1 MVKQFTILLFLLF
14 SAISWSQNSSLA
26 YSKALKIYNLTTFD
40 AATSTSQS
48 SDLPGISFNSSVKT
62 FQLLHPT
69 IAFQWKTK
77 KKENF
82 HEIELSSFSFRR
94 TNTMDEK
101 ITDSTNLSQI
111 ISGSAEI
118 ICSIA
123 ARYEYIFTFFKTKD
137 RKFLPSLG
145 LGINSYFLQSST
157 RPKTADLFPISDRI
171 IGSKVFLTPR
181 INYFITPKLFLD
193 FNIPLCILDINLQT
207 KNKQYPILPINQQ
220 SVSTIR
226 FQQFPTVFSAR
237 IGLGIKL

>member
-1 MVKQFTILLFLLF
+1 MAKQFTVLFSLLF

-26 YSKALKIYNLTTFD
+26 YSKALKMYNLTTFD
-40 AATSTSQS
+40 AVSNTSQS
-48 SDLPGISFNSSVKT
+48 SDLAGISFNSSVKT

-101 ITDSTNLSQI
+101 ITDSTNISQI
-111 ISGSAEI
+111 ISGSEETN
-118 ICSIA
+118 CSIA

-157 RPKTADLFPISDRI
+157 RPKTADLFPVSDRI

-181 INYFITPKLFLD
+181 ISYFITPKLFLD
-193 FNIPLCILDINLQT
+193 FNIPLCIIDANLQT
-207 KNKQYPILPINQQ
+207 IKKQDPILPINQQ
-220 SVSTIR
+220 SISTMR
-226 FQQFPTVFSAR
+226 FQQFPSIFSAR

>member
-1 MVKQFTILLFLLF
+1 MVKQFTVLFSLLF

-26 YSKALKIYNLTTFD
+26 YSKALKMYNLTTFD
-40 AATSTSQS
+40 AVSNTGQS
-48 SDLPGISFNSSVKT
+48 SDLAGISFNSSVKT

-94 TNTMDEK
+94 TNTMEEK
-101 ITDSTNLSQI
+101 ITDSTNSAQL
-111 ISGSAEI
+111 ISGSREA
-118 ICSIA
+118 SYSLA

-157 RPKTADLFPISDRI
+157 FPKTADLFPVSDRI

-193 FNIPLCILDINLQT
+193 FNIPLCILDVNLQT
-207 KNKQYPILPINQQ
+207 RKKQDPILPINQQ

>member
-1 MVKQFTILLFLLF
+1 MVKQFTVLFSLLF
-14 SAISWSQNSSLA
+14 SAISWSQNSPLA
-26 YSKALKIYNLTTFD
+26 YSKTLKMYNLTTFD
-40 AATSTSQS
+40 AVTNTSQS

-101 ITDSTNLSQI
+101 ITDSTNISQI
-111 ISGSAEI
+111 ISGSEETN
-118 ICSIA
+118 CSIA

-157 RPKTADLFPISDRI
+157 RPKTADLFPVSDRI

-181 INYFITPKLFLD
+181 INYFISPKLFLD
-193 FNIPLCILDINLQT
+193 FNIPLCILDLNLQT
-207 KNKQYPILPINQQ
+207 SKKENPILPLDQR
-220 SVSTIR
+220 SVSTFR

>member
-1 MVKQFTILLFLLF
+1 MVKQLTILFSLLF
-14 SAISWSQNSSLA
+14 SVISWSQNSPLA
-26 YSKALKIYNLTTFD
+26 YSKALKMYNLTTFET
-40 AATSTSQS
+40 ATSTSQS

-111 ISGSAEI
+111 ISGSEEI
-118 ICSIA
+118 NFSIA

-145 LGINSYFLQSST
+145 LGINSYFLQSSN
-157 RPKTADLFPISDRI
+157 RPKTADLFPVSDRI

-193 FNIPLCILDINLQT
+193 FNIPLCILDVNLQT
-207 KNKQYPILPINQQ
+207 KEKQNPILPIDQQ

-237 IGLGIKL
+237 IGVGIKL

>member
-207 KNKQYPILPINQQ
+207 KNKQDPILPINQQ

>member
-1 MVKQFTILLFLLF
+1 MIKRFTILFFLLF
-14 SAISWSQNSSLA
+14 SAISWSQNSPLA

-40 AATSTSQS
+40 AVTNS
-48 SDLPGISFNSSVKT
+48 SPSPDLPGISFNSTVKT

-77 KKENF
+77 KRENF
-82 HEIELSSFSFRR
+82 HEIELTNFTFRT
-94 TNTMDEK
+94 TNAMEEK
-101 ITDSTNLSQI
+101 ITDSLNSVQI
-111 ISGSAEI
+111 ISGSKETNF
-118 ICSIA
+118 SIA

-157 RPKTADLFPISDRI
+157 RPKTADLFPVSDRI

-181 INYFITPKLFLD
+181 ISYFITPKLFLD
-193 FNIPLCILDINLQT
+193 FNIPLCIIDVNLQT
-207 KNKQYPILPINQQ
+207 IKKQDPILPINQQ
-220 SVSTIR
+220 SISTIR
-226 FQQFPTVFSAR
+226 FQQFPSIFSAR

>member
-1 MVKQFTILLFLLF
+1 MIKRFAILVFPLFPL
-14 SAISWSQNSSLA
+14 ISWSQNSPLA
-26 YSKALKIYNLTTFD
+26 YSKALKMYNLTTFD
-40 AATSTSQS
+40 AVSNTSQS
-48 SDLPGISFNSSVKT
+48 SDLAGISFNSSVKT

-94 TNTMDEK
+94 TDAMEEK
-101 ITDSTNLSQI
+101 VTDSTSSSQI
-111 ISGSAEI
+111 ISGSQETN
-118 ICSIA
+118 CFIA

-137 RKFLPSLG
+137 KKFLPSLG

-157 RPKTADLFPISDRI
+157 LPKTADLFPVSETL

-181 INYFITPKLFLD
+181 INYYLSPKLFLD
-193 FNIPLCILDINLQT
+193 FNIPLCIMDFNL
-207 KNKQYPILPINQQ
+207 KSSRKENPVLPINQQ
-220 SVSTIR
+220 RISVFQ

-237 IGLGIKL
+237 IGVGIKL

>member
-1 MVKQFTILLFLLF
+1 MIKRFAILVFPLFPL
-14 SAISWSQNSSLA
+14 ISWSQNSPLA
-26 YSKALKIYNLTTFD
+26 YSKALKMYNLTTFD
-40 AATSTSQS
+40 AVSNTSQS
-48 SDLPGISFNSSVKT
+48 SDLAGISFNSSVKT

-101 ITDSTNLSQI
+101 ITDSTNISQI
-111 ISGSAEI
+111 ISGSEETN
-118 ICSIA
+118 CSIA

-157 RPKTADLFPISDRI
+157 RPKTADLFPVSDRI

-193 FNIPLCILDINLQT
+193 FNIPLCIMDFNL
-207 KNKQYPILPINQQ
+207 KSSRKENPVLPINQQ
-220 SVSTIR
+220 RISVFQ

-237 IGLGIKL
+237 IGVGIKL

>member
-1 MVKQFTILLFLLF
+1 MVKQFTVLFSLFF

-26 YSKALKIYNLTTFD
+26 YSKALKMYNLTTFD
-40 AATSTSQS
+40 AVSNTSQS
-48 SDLPGISFNSSVKT
+48 SDLAGISFNSSVKT

-101 ITDSTNLSQI
+101 ITDSTNISQI
-111 ISGSAEI
+111 ISGSEETN
-118 ICSIA
+118 CSIA

-137 RKFLPSLG
+137 KKFLPSLG

-157 RPKTADLFPISDRI
+157 LPKTADLFPVSETL

-181 INYFITPKLFLD
+181 INYYLSPKLFLD
-193 FNIPLCILDINLQT
+193 FNIPLCIMDFNL
-207 KNKQYPILPINQQ
+207 KSSRKENPVLPINQQ
-220 SVSTIR
+220 RISVFQ

-237 IGLGIKL
+237 IGVGIKL